1 MPDYLNYLG
10 GNMGRQLVFWKYE
23 DGIYLNNGEVYRAAV
38 AEGKNVTGLAE
49 LPVSEILMKVKKVF
63 REYERLDDYNYG
75 GLEGA
80 FTIHT
85 TPQCVTFDC
94 SLRMSEK
101 ELNKVI
107 DLMAD
112 FGCPYYDPQIE
123 TRFDGHD

>member
-75 GLEGA
+75 GLEGS
-80 FTIHT
+80 FTIRVK
-85 TPQCVTFDC
+85 PQAIVFDC
-94 SLRMSEK
+94 SLRMSDE
-101 ELNKVI
+101 ELGKI
-107 DLMAD
+107 AD
-112 FGCPYYDPQIE
+112 MMKGFGCPPFDPQ
-123 TRFDGHD
+123 TGVRADS